1 MGLPSQFRSN
11 ALPAM
16 ACRPAP
22 LAMMAFCIEA
32 VENNSVESKLRVN
45 EKLKI

>member
-1 MGLPSQFRSN
+1 MGLPSQFRSS

-22 LAMMAFCIEA
+22 QAIIEFCIEA
-32 VENNSVESKLRVN
+32 VENNIVESKLRVN